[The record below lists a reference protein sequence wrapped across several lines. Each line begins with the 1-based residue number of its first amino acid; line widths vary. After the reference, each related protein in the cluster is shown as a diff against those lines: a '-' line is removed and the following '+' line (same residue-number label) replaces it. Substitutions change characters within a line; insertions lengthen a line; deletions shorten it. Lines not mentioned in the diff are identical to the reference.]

1 MKNIIK
7 LLLLLSKKTR
17 IKLYYFLIILVFA
30 SIIDAISVTALSPF
44 LEILTNKDNTYEIPR
59 IYQFI
64 IENSFLYNLNTLLS
78 SLIIFITLIIFS
90 SLIRLYNLYFAMN
103 MTKAISVEISTNL
116 FHKNVY
122 QKYEDYIY
130 SNSNKSINLNTR
142 QVERFTESLGGL
154 FNIIVSITISIAI
167 IIALTI
173 LNPIITWSLIIT
185 ITLGYFIITKYT
197 SSKFKLNDRLIS
209 KHGKTQIKL
218 LQESSFGFIEMLLS
232 SSQTKAIKNFRENE
246 YILKSK
252 ITGNQFL
259 SLSPKYILEPILIVT
274 GTLIIYF
281 LVTNEVNNINKII
294 SSLGVIAL
302 GGQKILPVFN
312 QVYGGISSIKS
323 NETAVNSILKILIKK
338 DLFFKETSYSKTK
351 RRNQEILNNE
361 FIKMQLS
368 NIFFSFRDGTQL
380 IKNINLE
387 IKKGEK
393 IGIVGTTGSGKSSLA
408 NIMMGLLE
416 PSSGKI
422 VFNDKII
429 FPSKEANINIKYLQ
443 SKISYVPQDIF
454 LKEGS
459 LAENIAYGDENYKN
473 KFKEIKEI
481 ARLAQLGEL
490 IEGSRDGLSIQ
501 VGERGMN
508 LSGGQKQR
516 VGIARSI
523 FKKCELLFLDEATS
537 ALDNKTESKL
547 MADICKNFP
556 NLTIVSIAHRIQS
569 IKNFDKIY
577 VLKDGEIIDSGTYSN
592 LVKTSFYFK
601 NLIQYE
607 PNS

>member
-1 MKNIIK
+1 MKSLIK
-7 LLLLLSKKTR
+7 LLSILSKKTR
-17 IKLYYFLIILVFA
+17 FKLYYFLIILVFA

-44 LEILTNKDNTYEIPR
+44 LEILTNKDNNYEIPV
-59 IYQFI
+59 IYQII
-64 IENSFLYNLNTLLS
+64 IENSFLYNLNILSS

-90 SLIRLYNLYFAMN
+90 SLIRLYNLYLSMN
-103 MTKAISVEISTNL
+103 MTKSISVEISTHL

-130 SNSNKSINLNTR
+130 SNSNKFINLGTR
-142 QVERFTESLGGL
+142 QIERFTESLGGL

-173 LNPIITWSLIIT
+173 LNPYMTWSLIT
-185 ITLGYFIITKYT
+185 SITLGYFFITKIT

-209 KHGKTQIKL
+209 KHGKIQIRL
-218 LQESSFGFIEMLLS
+218 LQESSFGFIEMILS
-232 SSQTKAIKNFRENE
+232 STQTKAIKNFRENE

-252 ITGNQFL
+252 IIGNQFL
-259 SLSPKYILEPILIVT
+259 SLSPKYILEPLLIIT

-281 LVTNEVNNINKII
+281 LVTNDLNNINKII
-294 SSLGVIAL
+294 SSLGVIAF

-312 QVYGGISSIKS
+312 QIYGGISSIKS
-323 NETAVNSILKILIKK
+323 NETAVKSILQTLTKK
-338 DLFFKETSYSKTK
+338 DLDIKDNFYKKIK
-351 RRNQEILNNE
+351 NQEVSNKE
-361 FIKMQLS
+361 FINMNLS
-368 NIFFSFRDGTQL
+368 NINFSFRDGNQL

-387 IKKGEK
+387 FQRGEK
-393 IGIVGTTGSGKSSLA
+393 IGIVGKTGSGKSSLV

-416 PSSGKI
+416 PSSGKL
-422 VFNDKII
+422 VLNNKVI
-429 FPSKEANINIKYLQ
+429 FPSEEANINIKYLQ

-454 LKEGS
+454 LMEGT

-481 ARLAQLGEL
+481 ALLAQLGEL
-490 IEGSRDGLSIQ
+490 LEGSRDGLNMQ

-516 VGIARSI
+516 VGIARAI

-537 ALDNKTESKL
+537 ALDNKTESML
-547 MADICKNFP
+547 ISDICKNFP
-556 NLTIVSIAHRIQS
+556 TLTIVSIAHRIQS

-577 VLKDGEIIDSGTYSN
+577 ILKNGEIIDSGTYNS
-592 LVKTSFYFK
+592 LVENSIYFK

-607 PNS
+607 PN

>member
-1 MKNIIK
+1 MKNLIK
-7 LLLLLSKKTR
+7 LLSLLSKKNK
-17 IKLYYFLIILVFA
+17 IKLFYFLVILVFA

-44 LEILTNKDNTYEIPR
+44 LEILTKKDNSFEIPR

-64 IENSFLYNLNTLLS
+64 IENSFLYNLNILLS

-90 SLIRLYNLYFAMN
+90 SFIRLYNLSLAIN
-103 MTKAISVEISTNL
+103 ITKSISVEISTNL
-116 FHKNVY
+116 FNKYVY
-122 QKYEDYIY
+122 QKYEDFIY
-130 SNSNKSINLNTR
+130 SNSNKFINLGTR

-173 LNPIITWSLIIT
+173 LNPFITWSLISS
-185 ITLGYFIITKYT
+185 ITLGYFFITKYT

-232 SSQTKAIKNFRENE
+232 ASQKKAIKNFRENE

-252 ITGNQFL
+252 ITKNQFL
-259 SLSPKYILEPILIVT
+259 SLSPKYMLEPILIVT

-281 LVTNEVNNINKII
+281 LVTNEVNNINNII

-323 NETAVNSILKILIKK
+323 NETAVKDIFEILNKK
-338 DLFFKETSYSKTK
+338 DSYSKVTSYSEIKK
-351 RRNQEILNNE
+351 RNKEMSNSE
-361 FIKMQLS
+361 FIKMNFS
-368 NIFFSFRDGTQL
+368 NIYFSFRDRNQI

-387 IKKGEK
+387 FKKGEK
-393 IGIVGTTGSGKSSLA
+393 IGIVGKTGSGKSSLV

-416 PSSGKI
+416 PSSGEI
-422 VFNDKII
+422 YFNDKII
-429 FPSKEANINIKYLQ
+429 FPSKETNINIEYLQ

-459 LAENIAYGDENYKN
+459 LAENIAYGDEDYK
-473 KFKEIKEI
+473 KKLKEIKEI
-481 ARLAQLGEL
+481 AILAQLGEL
-490 IEGSRDGLSIQ
+490 LEGSRDGLNIQ

-547 MADICKNFP
+547 MLNICKNYP
-556 NLTIVSIAHRIQS
+556 NLTIISIAHRIQS
-569 IKNFDKIY
+569 IKNFDRIY
-577 VLKDGEIIDSGTYSN
+577 ILKDGEIIDSGSYSD
-592 LVKTSFYFK
+592 LLIKSIYFR

-607 PNS
+607 SNS

>member
-30 SIIDAISVTALSPF
+30 SIIDAISVTALSPL
-44 LEILTNKDNTYEIPR
+44 LEILTNKDNTYEIPI
-59 IYQFI
+59 IYQSI

-103 MTKAISVEISTNL
+103 MTKSISVEISTNL
-116 FHKNVY
+116 FHKNIY

-142 QVERFTESLGGL
+142 EVERFTESLGGL
-154 FNIIVSITISIAI
+154 FNVIVSITISIAI

-173 LNPIITWSLIIT
+173 LNPIITWSLIST

-252 ITGNQFL
+252 ITENQFL
-259 SLSPKYILEPILIVT
+259 SLSPKYILEPILIVS

-281 LVTNEVNNINKII
+281 LVTNELNNINKII

-323 NETAVNSILKILIKK
+323 NETAVNSILKILTKK
-338 DLFFKETSYSKTK
+338 DLYIKETSHSKIKK
-351 RRNQEILNNE
+351 RNPEIPNNE

-393 IGIVGTTGSGKSSLA
+393 IGIVGTTGSGKSSLV

-429 FPSKEANINIKYLQ
+429 CPSKQANINIKYLQ

-481 ARLAQLGEL
+481 ALVAQLGEL

-547 MADICKNFP
+547 MFDICKNFP

-577 VLKDGEIIDSGTYSN
+577 VLKGGEIIDSGTYSN